1 MKLKEKMEFTIGK
14 DLNNLRDRVYSWEMI
29 EEETGYT
36 EKEAKYYIF
45 AWKTIN
51 KMREYELIG
60 SLPRRWNYLRPED
73 FQITK
78 DDIIDYL
85 KRTKQYSEVD
95 ETKVDSWYERAG
107 IAFGNWL
114 NEDDE

>member
-1 MKLKEKMEFTIGK
+1 MKLKEKMEWTIGK
-14 DLNNLRDRVYSWEMI
+14 DLNNLRERTYSWKMI
-29 EEETGYT
+29 EDETGYN

-51 KMREYELIG
+51 RFREFQLIG
-60 SLPRRWNYLRPED
+60 NLPRRWNILTPED

-85 KRTKQYSEVD
+85 KRTKQYTEVD
-95 ETKVDSWYERAG
+95 DTEISDMYAKAG

-114 NEDDE
+114 NEDDD